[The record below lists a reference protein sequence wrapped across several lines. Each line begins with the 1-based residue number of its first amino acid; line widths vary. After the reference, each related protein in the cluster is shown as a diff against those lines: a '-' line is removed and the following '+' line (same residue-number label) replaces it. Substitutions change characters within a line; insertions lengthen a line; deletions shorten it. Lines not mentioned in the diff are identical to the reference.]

1 MYNGI
6 ISTLLIYPTKYL
18 NAPFLPCDYLVD
30 KPFFFFFFFFSFF
43 IFFFF
48 FFLLCYYLVDILF
61 FFFFVSSFSMLI
73 DCLLL

>member
-30 KPFFFFFFFFSFF
+30 KH
-43 IFFFF
+43 
-48 FFLLCYYLVDILF
+48 F

>member
-6 ISTLLIYPTKYL
+6 TSTLLIYPTKYL

-30 KPFFFFFFFFSFF
+30 KPFFFFFFF
-43 IFFFF
+43 
-48 FFLLCYYLVDILF
+48 
-61 FFFFVSSFSMLI
+61 VSSFSMLI